1 MYQCHHLF
9 CNFFAGINF
18 GWPMGNPGTSSI
30 TTFPLMS
37 STFFLFW
44 WLVQLMMWH
53 KMTVVLLFWQRA
65 IKAFLWHI
73 EQVYGVFNLILL
85 ILTFKSAI
93 QVTNTEI
100 CWKQA
105 LIHLSLLGDDVGA
118 ISKHFHSQL
127 RSRQL
132 LHTTFKIFWTSV
144 LLQVRVYLS
153 LYPFISYPVNLSIN

>member
-1 MYQCHHLF
+1 
-9 CNFFAGINF
+9 
-18 GWPMGNPGTSSI
+18 MGNPGTSSI
-30 TTFPLMS
+30 TTFLLMS

-44 WLVQLMMWH
+44 WWVELMMWH
-53 KMTVVLLFWQRA
+53 MMIVILLFWQRA

-93 QVTNTEI
+93 QVRNTEL
-100 CWKQA
+100 CLKQA
-105 LIHLSLLGDDVGA
+105 LIQLWLVGDDVGT
-118 ISKHFHSQL
+118 ISKKNHSQL

-144 LLQVRVYLS
+144 LLQVRVCLS
-153 LYPFISYPVNLSIN
+153 FYPFISYPFYLSIN

>member
-1 MYQCHHLF
+1 MPCASIPSPFSFIIYASFPIIDPHHNLLKKSYQYITETCINAITFFCH
-9 CNFFAGINF
+9 FFAGINF

-44 WLVQLMMWH
+44 WLVELMMWQ
-53 KMTVVLLFWQRA
+53 KMTVILLFWQRA

-93 QVTNTEI
+93 QVENTEL
-100 CWKQA
+100 CLKQA
-105 LIHLSLLGDDVGA
+105 LIHL
-118 ISKHFHSQL
+118 
-127 RSRQL
+127 
-132 LHTTFKIFWTSV
+132 
-144 LLQVRVYLS
+144 
-153 LYPFISYPVNLSIN
+153 